1 MMTHSLILDSLGE
14 PYNFS
19 PNHQNKKSEEGLEN
33 GLQMKFCHLTA
44 DSWQRSG
51 HLQFVF
57 ASVKVSSQG
66 PWKWQQEPEPPWS
79 KRLSHRFC
87 HQGPH
92 IPPPHP
98 TYGVNAEG
106 PEVRD
111 CPRFSHNP
119 AQRYRIGQLKPRLTP
134 FSPVN
139 FWTSRH
145 RLFGPQAQQDFK
157 KQLSSDSVFLSR
169 IFLQPNLAA

>member
-1 MMTHSLILDSLGE
+1 MEAKTVIIRKENMMTHSLILDSLGE

-57 ASVKVSSQG
+57 ASFKVSSQG
-66 PWKWQQEPEPPWS
+66 PENDS
-79 KRLSHRFC
+79 RSL
-87 HQGPH
+87 
-92 IPPPHP
+92 
-98 TYGVNAEG
+98 NL

-111 CPRFSHNP
+111 
-119 AQRYRIGQLKPRLTP
+119 
-134 FSPVN
+134 
-139 FWTSRH
+139 
-145 RLFGPQAQQDFK
+145 
-157 KQLSSDSVFLSR
+157 
-169 IFLQPNLAA
+169 